1 MILFKL
7 IEELKSD
14 KYVFIFICI
23 FIILIYHVYRNASS
37 CKNNIEKMTP
47 ISDNNIAEA
56 VRQYYIS
63 DDFLK
68 TMSDISIKSQTEGL
82 KIIGDV
88 SIRGNIKARNE
99 ISNNQFSL
107 SGTNNN
113 INNKIQNIQRQ
124 QEILRQQKLEAERRR
139 QRELENERRRQE
151 EERKKQENNICNTN
165 PQALLGWKT
174 CNHWSWMDER
184 FVQRYLMPNYYIT
197 GTVLPA
203 HDCWYAKTSQ
213 CVSRDCM
220 KSPNPDKACLKRFH
234 HLPPPPPPQVFRS
247 WRPPVYRQPVYRPP
261 VYRPPVRYW
270 RSRRR

>member
-1 MILFKL
+1 MIYYFLKKYIMILFKL

-23 FIILIYHVYRNASS
+23 FIVLIYHIYRNARA

-47 ISDNNIAEA
+47 LSDNRIAEA
-56 VRQYYIS
+56 VKQYYLS

-68 TMSDISIKSQTEGL
+68 TMTATSIKTQTDGL
-82 KIIGDV
+82 KIIGNV
-88 SIRGNIKARNE
+88 SVRGNIRASNE
-99 ISNNQFSL
+99 IMNNQFSL

-124 QEILRQQKLEAERRR
+124 KEILRQQQLEAERRR
-139 QRELENERRRQE
+139 QQELENERRRQE
-151 EERKKQENNICNTN
+151 EERKRRENNTCNIN

-184 FVQRYLMPNYYIT
+184 YLQRYQMPNYFTT

-220 KSPNPDKACLKRFH
+220 KSANPDKACPKRFWH
-234 HLPPPPPPQVFRS
+234 QPPPQ
-247 WRPPVYRQPVYRPP
+247 VYRPP
-261 VYRPPVRYW
+261 VYRPPVRYYF
-270 RSRRR
+270 RR